1 MPERPAGDHHEHAFA
16 GPTHPCRGH
25 GVILEALAAASVAI
39 AGTIALVL
47 WVDARCA
54 LDAAGLRTLCGVVL
68 ATVAAGAVAL
78 RLTALDFPLGSV
90 AAALLGLGGWT
101 IVVLV
106 TTRPRPAIMPLPAGD
121 E

>member
-1 MPERPAGDHHEHAFA
+1 VPDRPAGDHHGHAIA
-16 GPTHPCRGH
+16 GSTHLCRGH

-39 AGTIALVL
+39 AGTIGLVL

-54 LDAAGLRTLCGVVL
+54 LDAAGLRTLCAVVL
-68 ATVAAGAVAL
+68 ATVAAGAFAL
-78 RLTALDFPLGSV
+78 RLTALNFPLGSV

-101 IVVLV
+101 VVVLL
-106 TTRPRPAIMPLPAGD
+106 TTRPRPAVIPLPAGD